1 MVRRIYIVKSSRRSE
16 LFLVE
21 DFPVHCYLSL
31 FLGLGCKT
39 KCAAPFSFCV
49 KHKGNEEKCECIQE
63 CPYFL
68 KQVCGS
74 DDVTYDNECLLKKKA
89 CEKNREITIKKNG
102 TCTGNFSHSISLLVK
117 YLAC

>member
-1 MVRRIYIVKSSRRSE
+1 MKISQYTVT
-16 LFLVE
+16 LG
-21 DFPVHCYLSL
+21 C

-49 KHKGNEEKCECIQE
+49 KHKGNEEKCECIQK

-74 DDVTYDNECLLKKKA
+74 DDVTYDNECLLKKTA